1 MPYRLGEFAK
11 ILNLVSDVLGRGMV
25 VQIQRRDHLEIAKV
39 FRFRGIL
46 LICNNT
52 LS

>member
-11 ILNLVSDVLGRGMV
+11 ILNLVSDVLGRSRVM
-25 VQIQRRDHLEIAKV
+25 QIQRRDHLEIVNV
-39 FRFRGIL
+39 FRFRAIM

>member
-1 MPYRLGEFAK
+1 MSYRLGEFAK
-11 ILNLVSDVLGRGMV
+11 IVNLVSDVLRKRTV
-25 VQIQRRDHLEIAKV
+25 VQIQRRDHLKIAKV

>member
-1 MPYRLGEFAK
+1 MLYRLGEFAK
-11 ILNLVSDVLGRGMV
+11 ILNFVSDVLRRTV

-39 FRFRGIL
+39 FRLRRIL
-46 LICNNT
+46 LICNDT